1 MSMTLQKVAS
11 TEQHSNDLK
20 EAIQSQTPP
29 SYEEEMYLP
38 NYEEALSDQVPRF
51 PASSLTLERDIKF
64 MCSYADALVEQRIQ
78 LGQDVLALDIGIEQ
92 TLIHA
97 CAIYP
102 VTDELFQ
109 GYIYQ
114 HRVYLLLAG
123 YQWARVLRG
132 NEDIEWGV
140 EREEVTDDEIA
151 FDTDDETDE
160 ESDDETD
167 DETDDEIDDETD
179 YETDNDEEPSQM
191 MGSRIES

>member
-1 MSMTLQKVAS
+1 MALQNVAS
-11 TEQHSNDLK
+11 TEQHSDVLN
-20 EAIQSQTPP
+20 EAIQSPTPP

-38 NYEEALSDQVPRF
+38 NYEEALSDQVPGF
-51 PASSLTLERDIKF
+51 PASSLILERDIKF

-102 VTDELFQ
+102 VTLELFQ
-109 GYIYQ
+109 GYIHQ
-114 HRVYLLLAG
+114 HRVYLILAG

-151 FDTDDETDE
+151 FDADDET
-160 ESDDETD
+160 
-167 DETDDEIDDETD
+167 DDETD
-179 YETDNDEEPSQM
+179 YETDNDKEPSQM
-191 MGSRIES
+191 MGSRIEG